1 MEIHEIE
8 LCSVLKEDAGEGRKN
23 LSETLMDEAHPED
36 EEEEEEL
43 DEEGTKTKDSNQ
55 EEQTASSESVKERPD
70 MTR

>member
-23 LSETLMDEAHPED
+23 LSETLM
-36 EEEEEEL
+36 EEEEEVE
-43 DEEGTKTKDSNQ
+43 EEGTKTKDGNQ
-55 EEQTASSESVKERPD
+55 EEQTASSEAVKERPD